1 MDDKHKTK
9 AQLLGELEEL
19 RRRVAQMDKAEESQ
33 PNHHPPFL
41 AWAETAASTIFI
53 FQDPAFRYTNPAM
66 SQLTGY
72 TQEELLATNI
82 WSLIHPEFRELI
94 RERVSAWQ
102 RGEPVPT
109 RSEFKILPK
118 SGETRWLNADS
129 TFVEFDGSPA
139 ALTIAFDSTEH
150 KLAEESLC
158 ESEERYRNI
167 VETAQE
173 GIWMVDEKATT
184 TYVNHHLAEMFGYT
198 RDAMLGRSVFDFVDD
213 AARKETRSLLER
225 GRQGIKWRHDFRF
238 LRKDGSDLWTIVSTT
253 PLFDGGGR
261 FAGGLAMLVDVTER
275 HWAEAALRESEERF
289 RTLVNSMDDI
299 VFTVDRERRY
309 SGAFGRWL
317 EMFGLEREA
326 FVGRTASEILGAE
339 AGRVHDEANE
349 RGLSGEQVV
358 YEWSSANAQGTF
370 YFQTCLSPI
379 RDRSGEVTGLV
390 GVGRDITERKRADKS
405 IRFQANLLDEV
416 EQAVVATDLDGN
428 ITYWN
433 RFAEELYGWSAAE
446 ALGRYVV
453 EVTPAQTTRGQ
464 ASEIVRHL
472 REGNRWSGEFLV
484 QHKDHTPFTIML
496 TDWPLYDDKGTMV
509 GIVGI
514 SSDITERK
522 RAEDALRASEER
534 YRDLVENARDIIYSY
549 DLKGNYT
556 SVNKV
561 VEQIT
566 GYTREE
572 ALKLSLEQSVAP
584 EYLETAR
591 QMIAAKLA
599 GQKETVYDLEIIA
612 KDGRRITVEINTRL
626 VLQDGVP
633 LGIQGIARDVTE
645 RKRAEEALRQS
656 EERFRRYFELG
667 LIGMAITSPARGFI
681 EVNDKMCEILG
692 YERAELLQLTWEE
705 LTHPDDLAADL
716 ANFERILAA
725 ESDGYSIDKR
735 FIGKDGGVIP
745 AAISVSC
752 VRRADRSVDYFIALL
767 EDVTERK
774 RAEQALRE
782 SRAHLYAIL
791 DNCPAMIF
799 EKDLDGHYLQVNQ
812 QFERTFNLPPEQVL
826 CRTDDE
832 LFPPELAAA
841 FRATDCAVL
850 EAGRSLEFEEHAVYA
865 DGLHTYIVHKFPL
878 QDTAGN
884 VYAVGGISTDITARK
899 RAEDDLRKQKE
910 ILQKIFDH
918 IPVMVRFLDE
928 DGRVKLVNREWER
941 KLGWSL
947 KEIEGR
953 GLDIFAELYPDPEYR
968 QYVLNFIAASTGE
981 FAELKTTLRDGR
993 VIDTTFANVRLE
1005 DGTNIGIGRD
1015 ITERK
1020 RAADLLRRQAAQ
1032 LAALHEITLEI
1043 SAESDLSR
1051 ILEVVTRRAA
1061 ELLDASPCSTYIRE
1075 REEAALTIVASLESK
1090 FVGLRLEEGE
1100 GLAGRALATGDAQAV
1115 DDYSVWQGRAAVFD
1129 AEGFGPAIAAP
1140 LKWQQTAIGA
1150 ISLARK
1156 RGEEPFTGEDLRLL
1170 EQFAAEAAIAI
1181 HQATLFDEVQESQK
1195 RLQILSHRLID
1206 AQEAERK
1213 RLSRELHDQIG
1224 QALTAVQI
1232 SLQALQSSPGAS
1244 GPDDRL
1250 SESLAIID
1258 HALEQVHDLSLDL
1271 RPSMLD
1277 DLGLVAALRWYVKR
1291 VASRAGLIESF
1302 TVDVA
1307 DPRLAPDVE
1316 TACFRIAQ
1324 EALTNVLRHAHAAS
1338 ICVGVK
1344 HSDGN
1349 LELLIRDDGVGFNVR
1364 DALRRTGPH
1373 ASLGLQ
1379 GMQERAAALGGIVDI
1394 KSKHGSGTDVRV
1406 SFPLTP
1412 VQSS

>member
-1 MDDKHKTK
+1 
-9 AQLLGELEEL
+9 
-19 RRRVAQMDKAEESQ
+19 
-33 PNHHPPFL
+33 
-41 AWAETAASTIFI
+41 
-53 FQDPAFRYTNPAM
+53 M
-66 SQLTGY
+66 SRLTGY
-72 TQEELLATNI
+72 TREELLATNI

-129 TFVEFDGSPA
+129 TFIEFDGSPA

-150 KLAEESLC
+150 KLGEEALR
-158 ESEERYRNI
+158 ESEERFRNI

-173 GIWMVDEKATT
+173 GIWMVDEEATT

-198 RDAMLGRSVFDFVDD
+198 REAMLGRSVFDFVDD
-213 AARKETRSLLER
+213 AARQEARRLLER
-225 GRQGIKWRHDFRF
+225 GRQGIKGHHDFRF

-253 PLFDGGGR
+253 PLFDAEGR
-261 FAGGLAMLVDVTER
+261 FAGGLAMLVDVTEH

-289 RTLVNSMDDI
+289 RTLVSSMDDI

-309 SGAFGRWL
+309 NGVFGRWL
-317 EMFGLEREA
+317 ERFGLEREA

-339 AGRVHDEANE
+339 AGRVHDEAHE

-358 YEWSSANAQGTF
+358 YEWSLANAQGSF
-370 YFQTCLSPI
+370 HFQTCLSPI
-379 RDRSGEVTGLV
+379 RDRSGEVAGLV
-390 GVGRDITERKRADKS
+390 GVGRDITERKRAEKS

-416 EQAVVATDLDGN
+416 EQAVIATNLDGN

-446 ALGRYVV
+446 AVGRNVV
-453 EVTPAQTTRGQ
+453 EVTPARTTRGQ
-464 ASEIVRHL
+464 ASDIVRHM

-484 QHKDHTPFTIML
+484 QHKDHTPFTVML

-534 YRDLVENARDIIYSY
+534 YRELVENARDIIYSH

-556 SVNKV
+556 SVNKAG
-561 VEQIT
+561 EQIT
-566 GYTREE
+566 GYSREE
-572 ALKLSLEQSVAP
+572 ALKLNLEQTVAP
-584 EYLETAR
+584 EYLERAR
-591 QMIAAKLA
+591 QMIADKLA
-599 GQKETVYDLEIIA
+599 GQEETVYDLEIIA
-612 KDGRRITVEINTRL
+612 KDGRRIIVEVNTRL
-626 VLQDGVP
+626 VLQDDVP
-633 LGIQGIARDVTE
+633 MGIQGIARDVTQ

-667 LIGMAITSPARGFI
+667 LIGMAITSPAKGLI
-681 EVNDKMCEILG
+681 EVNDKICEILG
-692 YERAELLQLTWEE
+692 YERTELLRLTWEE
-705 LTHPDDLAADL
+705 LTHPDDLATDI
-716 ANFERILAA
+716 ANFERVLAG
-725 ESDGYSIDKR
+725 ESDGYSLDKR
-735 FIGKDGGVIP
+735 FIRKDGEVIP

-767 EDVTERK
+767 EDFTERR

-799 EKDLDGHYLQVNQ
+799 EKDLDGRYLQVNQ
-812 QFERTFNLPPEQVL
+812 QFERTFNLPSEHVL
-826 CRTDDE
+826 ARTDDE

-841 FRATDCAVL
+841 FRASDCAVL

-865 DGLHTYIVHKFPL
+865 DGLHTYVVHKFPL

-884 VYAVGGISTDITARK
+884 VYAVGGIFTDITARK

-918 IPVMVRFLDE
+918 IPVMIRFLDE
-928 DGRVKLVNREWER
+928 EGGLKLVNREWER
-941 KLGWSL
+941 TLGWSQ
-947 KEIEGR
+947 EEVQSR
-953 GLDIFAELYPDPEYR
+953 SLDIFAELYPDPEYR
-968 QYVLNFIAASTGE
+968 QYVLNFVAASTGE
-981 FAELKTTLRDGR
+981 FTDLRTTVRDGR

-1020 RAADLLRRQAAQ
+1020 RADDLLRRQTAQ
-1032 LAALHEITLEI
+1032 LAALHEIELEI
-1043 SAESDLSR
+1043 SAESELSR
-1051 ILEVVTRRAA
+1051 VLDVVTRRAA
-1061 ELLDASPCSTYIRE
+1061 ELLNAYHCSVYIRDHE
-1075 REEAALTIVASLESK
+1075 RAELNLVASLDSELI
-1090 FVGLRLEEGE
+1090 GLRLKEGE
-1100 GLAGRALATGDAQAV
+1100 GLTGRIAVSGEAQAIG
-1115 DDYSVWQGRAAVFD
+1115 DYAKWKGRAAMFD
-1129 AEGFGPAIAAP
+1129 GKRFGPVLGAP
-1140 LKWQQTAIGA
+1140 LKWQQTVIGV
-1150 ISLARK
+1150 IILTRGQDGK
-1156 RGEEPFTGEDLRLL
+1156 RFTDDDSQFL
-1170 EQFAAEAAIAI
+1170 EQIAAEVAIAI
-1181 HQATLFDEVQESQK
+1181 HQATLFEEVQEGHK
-1195 RLQILSHRLID
+1195 RLQMLSHRMID

-1271 RPSMLD
+1271 RPSLLD

-1307 DPRLAPDVE
+1307 DPRHAPDVE

-1394 KSKHGSGTDVRV
+1394 KSKHGSGTDVQV